1 MINQALTNEEKR
13 VKLLDLSHDFS
24 YIKCVTKSRQAIM
37 GNCSN
42 EMEDLFKKMLN
53 PRADERMTF
62 WSIR

>member
-24 YIKCVTKSRQAIM
+24 YIKYVTKSRQAIM